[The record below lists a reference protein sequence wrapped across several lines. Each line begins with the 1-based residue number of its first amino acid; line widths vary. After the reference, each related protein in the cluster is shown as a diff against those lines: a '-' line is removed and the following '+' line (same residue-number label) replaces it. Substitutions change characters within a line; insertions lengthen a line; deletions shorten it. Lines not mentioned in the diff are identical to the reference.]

1 MAGKCKMEF
10 YFKRED
16 LLNLIKKNPTAKGV
30 IVSQEIVPRK
40 GADGKFSSTVYIRAR
55 TTNPKEK
62 AISAKSKSGA
72 VAGPDEID
80 GCPYPPGCT
89 E

>member
-16 LLNLIKKNPTAKGV
+16 LLKLIKKNPTAKGV
-30 IVSQEIVPRK
+30 IISQEIVPRK

-55 TTNPKEK
+55 TTNQKETT
-62 AISAKSKSGA
+62 ISAKAKSAA
-72 VAGPDEID
+72 VAGPDEVD